1 MAKVVKVKP
10 VGGGTPS
17 AAMAFN
23 FGQCI
28 NCERAWSSEGHKAE
42 KWYKV
47 QDWEVV
53 RWVCYRCTDKLW
65 KRAASACIHQGGDV
79 DYHLRRQ
86 EFQSDM
92 QACLEEHKRRHPPTV
107 EMEGDF
113 PEESEVMAASD
124 NDL

>member
-1 MAKVVKVKP
+1 M
-10 VGGGTPS
+10 
-17 AAMAFN
+17 
-23 FGQCI
+23 
-28 NCERAWSSEGHKAE
+28 NCERPWRSEGHKAE

-47 QDWEVV
+47 QDREVV

-92 QACLEEHKRRHPPTV
+92 QACLEEHKRRHPPT
-107 EMEGDF
+107 EMECDFPEEKMECYF
-113 PEESEVMAASD
+113 PEESEVMAFSD

>member
-1 MAKVVKVKP
+1 
-10 VGGGTPS
+10 
-17 AAMAFN
+17 MAFN

-28 NCERAWSSEGHKAE
+28 NCERAWSSECHKAE

-47 QDWEVV
+47 KDWEVV

-65 KRAASACIHQGGDV
+65 KRAASACIYQGRAIDSI
-79 DYHLRRQ
+79 LRRQ

-92 QACLEEHKRRHPPTV
+92 QACLEEHKRRHTPTV

-113 PEESEVMAASD
+113 PEESEVMAAPDSD
-124 NDL
+124 L